1 MVDSDDITYSKFIK
15 KAKII
20 GLGALI
26 VFLIWVFLDK
36 ITTLIR
42 FSNTVLHISYYIIPL
57 FTLIWFKFYKKDKTP
72 VIINNDTVDTKDF
85 VDELFSGM
93 KSFYQSNFTN
103 TKPPTINNLANKF
116 YDIPSSTDI
125 PHSTT
130 ISVKSTKKRCVNNT
144 MKKVVAS
151 DQKWECGLC
160 YNLLDASYEID
171 HIIPLYKG
179 GINDRSNLMALCR
192 NCHGMKTIND
202 RLN

>member
-20 GLGALI
+20 GFGALI

-36 ITTLIR
+36 VTMLIR

-57 FTLIWFKFYKKDKTP
+57 LTLIWFKFYKKDNTP
-72 VIINNDTVDTKDF
+72 VIINNDTVETKDF
-85 VDELFSGM
+85 VDELFAGM

-103 TKPPTINNLANKF
+103 NKLPTINNLANKF
-116 YDIPSSTDI
+116 YDIPQ
-125 PHSTT
+125 STT
-130 ISVKSTKKRCVNNT
+130 PSTKSGSKKRCVNNT

-160 YNLLDASYEID
+160 HNLLDASYEID

>member
-20 GLGALI
+20 GFGALI

-36 ITTLIR
+36 VTMLIR
-42 FSNTVLHISYYIIPL
+42 FSNMVLHISYYIIPL
-57 FTLIWFKFYKKDKTP
+57 LTLIWFKFYKKDKTP

-85 VDELFSGM
+85 VDELFAGM

-103 TKPPTINNLANKF
+103 NKPPTINNLANKF
-116 YDIPSSTDI
+116 YDIPR
-125 PHSTT
+125 STT
-130 ISVKSTKKRCVNNT
+130 PSTKSGSKKRCVNNT

-160 YNLLDASYEID
+160 HNLLDASYEID
-171 HIIPLYKG
+171 HIVPLYKG